1 MSSSDSNLNSIGYD
15 MVVGLTQNSINSTM
29 KKTINSIKGA
39 TETVCYVYT
48 DGFLADVEQ
57 ISYQE
62 LLDRTKSSD
71 FPDGVDPFSIPNG
84 AKSSDPDP
92 DTLAKGNALYQ
103 ALFAFAFQAEMGMP
117 EMLND
122 DPVPD
127 IILLQDQVS
136 PQRVNY
142 QMYFK
147 SFQIVQL
154 TIGINVWSFDN
165 FHQMPGAPWIFGWEV
180 NLNLEGSSFDDLPQA
195 TQDSIKNLDNSSMFS
210 VQQLLLDLSTPALSP
225 NNSTTVEIE
234 TILGSNSPAWNL
246 LQTDFLNT
254 YWASLQTTGNV
265 VFSYAVQPTD
275 SQPNTAQPSL
285 IPSDLNFVVTPYL
298 PTSEETLTETE
309 QNGLYTLNYLIMAN
323 GNQMPSPVSSLPWNW
338 LNKAEDHD
346 NDGIVSIQKNDFVFY
361 LKNLLNPTLSDI
373 CIQPTVDMKME
384 DYILGIPTKV
394 HYSWGST
401 TPSPMP
407 QYSVVNQD
415 GSSHVLTCTYN
426 SNKAYDDEPLI
437 GDTTIT
443 SSVQVDVYLQ
453 GKTIKCITTVAVY
466 LDVGLA
472 GIGGHDIS
480 HTRGAIFAKKNTTT
494 FTMSANVNTGALY
507 VDMQVNLADLTQDTN
522 KNDPYYD
529 GDLNASW
536 FAEMLTMGDIDDM
549 ISKIQNYYTDKM
561 STYLENYNADILNL
575 LNNLNAWVFPGAGT
589 FSYSN
594 CAFSDFQD
602 LTAMVS
608 YVDPT

>member
-29 KKTINSIKGA
+29 KKTIKTIQG
-39 TETVCYVYT
+39 TIETVCYVYT
-48 DGFLADVEQ
+48 DGFLTDVEQ
-57 ISYQE
+57 ISYQA
-62 LLDRTKSSD
+62 LLDRTKSEE

-84 AKSSDPDP
+84 AKSNDPDS
-92 DTLAKGNALYQ
+92 DALAKGNALYQ

-127 IILLQDQVS
+127 IILLQDQTG

-165 FHQMPGAPWIFGWEV
+165 FHQMAGAPWIFGWEV
-180 NLNLEGSSFDDLPQA
+180 NLDLESSSFEDLPQK

-254 YWASLQTTGNV
+254 YWASLQATGDV

-285 IPSDLNFVVTPYL
+285 IPTDLTFVVSPYI
-298 PTSEETLTETE
+298 PSADETLSEAE

-323 GNQMPSPVSSLPWNW
+323 GSTMPSPVSPLSWNW
-338 LNKAEDHD
+338 LNKTEDHD
-346 NDGIVSIQKNDFVFY
+346 NDGIVSIKKNDFVSY
-361 LKNLLNPTLSDI
+361 LKNLLTGTLSDV

-384 DYILGIPTKV
+384 DYVLGIPTKV
-394 HYSWGST
+394 HYSWGAT
-401 TPSPMP
+401 TPNPMP
-407 QYSVVNQD
+407 QYTTIN
-415 GSSHVLTCTYN
+415 GEGNTHVLTCSYN
-426 SNKAYDDEPLI
+426 SNEAYDDEPLI

-443 SSVQVDVYLQ
+443 SSTDIDVYLEGQ
-453 GKTIKCITTVAVY
+453 TIKCVTTVAVY
-466 LDVGLA
+466 LDIGLA
-472 GIGGHDIS
+472 GVGGHDIS
-480 HTRGAIFAKKNTTT
+480 HTRGAIFAQKNTTT
-494 FTMSANVNTGALY
+494 FTMSANINTGALH
-507 VDMQVNLADLTQDTN
+507 VDMDVESTDLTQDSD
-522 KNDPYYD
+522 KNAAYYD
-529 GDLNASW
+529 GDLDASF

-549 ISKIQNYYTDKM
+549 VSSIQSYYTNKM
-561 STYLENYNADILNL
+561 SSYLENYNSDILNL
-575 LNNLNAWVFPGAGT
+575 LNDLNAWVFPGAST

-594 CAFSDFQD
+594 CIFSDFQD
-602 LTAMVS
+602 LTTMVS
-608 YVDPT
+608 YVDPS

>member
-29 KKTINSIKGA
+29 KKVIKSVQGTVETI
-39 TETVCYVYT
+39 CYVYT
-48 DGFLADVEQ
+48 DGFLTDVEP

-62 LLDRTKSSD
+62 LLDKTKSD
-71 FPDGVDPFSIPNG
+71 EFPDGVDPFSVSNG
-84 AKSSDPDP
+84 AKSNDPDSE
-92 DTLAKGNALYQ
+92 TVAKGNALYQ
-103 ALFAFAFQAEMGMP
+103 ALFAFAFQAGMGMP

-122 DPVPD
+122 APVPD
-127 IILLQDQVS
+127 IILLQDQIS

-147 SFQIVQL
+147 TFQIVQL
-154 TIGINVWSFDN
+154 TAGVGVWSFDN

-180 NLNLEGSSFDDLPQA
+180 NLDLESSSFEDLPQE

-225 NNSTTVEIE
+225 NNSTTVEIQ
-234 TILGSNSPAWNL
+234 TTLGANSPAWNL

-254 YWASLQTTGNV
+254 YWASLQATGNV
-265 VFSYAVQPTD
+265 VFSYAIQPTN

-285 IPSDLNFVVTPYL
+285 IPTDLNFVVTPYI
-298 PTSEETLTETE
+298 PSSDETLTEAE

-323 GNQMPSPVSSLPWNW
+323 GNQMPSPVAPLPWNW

-346 NDGIVSIQKNDFVFY
+346 NDGIVSIKKNDFVAY
-361 LKNLLNPTLSDI
+361 LKNLLAGTLSTV
-373 CIQPTVDMKME
+373 CIQPTVDMKM
-384 DYILGIPTKV
+384 DGLKV
-394 HYSWGST
+394 HYSWGATS
-401 TPSPMP
+401 PNPMP
-407 QYSVVNQD
+407 QYSVVNQE
-415 GSSHVLTCTYN
+415 GSTHVLTCDYD
-426 SNKAYDDEPLI
+426 SKEAYDEIFLQ

-443 SSVQVDVYLQ
+443 SSTNVDVYLQ
-453 GKTIKCITTVAVY
+453 GQTIKCVTTVAVY
-466 LDVGLA
+466 LDIGLA
-472 GIGGHDIS
+472 GVGGHDIS

-494 FTMSANVNTGALY
+494 FTMSANINTGSLH
-507 VDMQVNLADLTQDTN
+507 VDMQVDLVDLTQSSN
-522 KNDPYYD
+522 KNAAYYD
-529 GDLNASW
+529 GDLNASF
-536 FAEMLTMGDIDDM
+536 FAEMLTFGDIDDM
-549 ISKIQNYYTDKM
+549 VSSIQSYYTNKM
-561 STYLENYNADILNL
+561 SSYLNNYNSNILNL
-575 LNNLNAWVFPGAGT
+575 LNNLNAWVFPGAST

-602 LTAMVS
+602 LTTMVS